1 MSESHFPWPWRA
13 ENRKI
18 SLFVLGWILLL
29 NLWALVAIDFLP
41 ISRKSQWDPAAN
53 LRAPLFARFDSGW
66 YDTIVRYGYQ
76 APPEIGQQSAHS
88 FFPLYP
94 MLGRYLHLATGVD
107 SFQTALLVTYA
118 ALFLAIPLLVE
129 EAKARF
135 GEARARDALPFL
147 FLYPVGFFLAAVY
160 TESLFLLVALLAF
173 RSVRRGELWLAV
185 LFGVLLGLTRAPAA
199 AVGPALALSWWFT
212 RKDDPRRL
220 SGAGLLLFAPL
231 VGVLGWIFGIGYGK
245 GEPMLFFRSM
255 GAWRHAAGNPVEGV
269 FAFFREPIDAWR
281 SGHFRE
287 HPLDLG
293 PVVHFVLFSFLG
305 AVQLKLR
312 RWQDAAWTFCVLA
325 LPVLTGTWAGIPRY
339 TLTVYPGHFAAAAL
353 CQDRPFLRR
362 LWLGV
367 SVVGLLLNAAFFTNW
382 HFVS

>member
-1 MSESHFPWPWRA
+1 VNESQFPWPWRA
-13 ENRKI
+13 ENRKT

-66 YDTIVRYGYQ
+66 YDGIVRYGYR

-94 MLGRYLHLATGVD
+94 TLGRYIHMATGVD
-107 SFQTALLVTYA
+107 SFQSALLVTYA

-129 EAKARF
+129 EARVRF
-135 GEARARDALPFL
+135 GEKRSRDALPYL
-147 FLYPVGFFLAAVY
+147 FLYPVAFFLAAVY

-173 RSVRRGELWLAV
+173 RSVRRGELPMAL
-185 LFGVLLGLTRAPAA
+185 LFGLLLGLTRAPAA

-220 SGAGLLLFAPL
+220 SGAGLLLLAPL
-231 VGVLGWIFGIGYGK
+231 AGVLGWIFGIGFGK
-245 GEPMLFFRSM
+245 GEPLLFFRSM
-255 GAWRHAAGNPVEGV
+255 AAWRPGAGDPVAGV
-269 FAFFREPIDAWR
+269 TGFLREPLDAWR
-281 SGHFRE
+281 SGLFRE
-287 HPLDLG
+287 HPLTLA
-293 PVVHFVLFSFLG
+293 PYLHFVLFSFLG
-305 AVQLKLR
+305 AAQVKMR
-312 RWQDAAWTFCVLA
+312 RWPDAAWTFCALA
-325 LPVLTGTWAGIPRY
+325 LPILTGTWAGIPRY
-339 TLTVYPGHFAAAAL
+339 TMTVYPGHFAAASL
-353 CQDRPFLRR
+353 CQDRPILRR

-367 SVVGLLLNAAFFTNW
+367 STIGLLLNAAWFTNW